1 MDLEIATAQKLQ
13 AGGDLVI
20 KKGLM
25 PAAGV
30 LQTATGPVLVK
41 GDIRGGVQVKV
52 GHDLIVKGAVV
63 GDSGDL
69 RSQRDSGGRALRPRV
84 AQWLIR
90 GAAAPRFFM
99 RCCGQLR
106 KIANYPLR
114 RIGYWSF
121 SSRAKEQGRG
131 AP

>member
-1 MDLEIATAQKLQ
+1 MDLEIAIAQKLQ

-20 KKGLM
+20 KKGLT
-25 PAAGV
+25 PADGV

-63 GDSGDL
+63 GEIG
-69 RSQRDSGGRALRPRV
+69 QPCRALRPRV